1 MTQPEVPLSQ
11 DYDAATRDDPEFAE
25 HFAHRFSTI
34 DGVQMHYVIGGTGP
48 QPIVLLHGFPETWY
62 SWRPL
67 MTELLPGHTVIA
79 VDLPGLGDS
88 TGEIPRHDKAFL
100 ARYVHLLL
108 ERLGYTS
115 GVQLVAHDFGGGI
128 AFALVTRW
136 REQFGGLLLMDFPVA
151 GGSLTYDAIRPLSFH
166 FSFHSQEPLF
176 EQLVAG
182 RERLYLEYFY
192 QANSP
197 ATPEPIPAHAVDEF
211 VRAYSRPG
219 VLHHGSR
226 YYQAWPQDE
235 LDNREQMRTPLAIP
249 VHLLAQAPL
258 FDAFLAAIRGSAP
271 DATGTPVA
279 SGHWMQHE
287 AGEQVLAEIKRFYG
301 YPA

>member
-1 MTQPEVPLSQ
+1 MIASEAPLSQ
-11 DYDAATRDDPEFAE
+11 DHDAATRDDAEFAA
-25 HFAHRFSTI
+25 HFEHRFTTI

-79 VDLPGLGDS
+79 IDLPGLGDS
-88 TGEIPRHDKAFL
+88 TGDIPRHDKAFL

-108 ERLGYTS
+108 VRLGYPS

-128 AFALVTRW
+128 AFALVTGW
-136 REQFGGLLLMDFPVA
+136 RDQFSGLLLMDFPVA
-151 GGSLTYDAIRPLSFH
+151 GGSLSYAEIKPLSFH
-166 FSFHSQEPLF
+166 FAFHSQEPLF

-182 RERLYLEYFY
+182 RERTYLEYFY
-192 QANSP
+192 RANSP
-197 ATPEPIPAHAVDEF
+197 ATSEPVPAHAVDEF
-211 VRAYSRPG
+211 VRAYSRRG

-226 YYQAWPQDE
+226 YYQAWPEDE
-235 LDNREQMRTPLAIP
+235 VDNRERMGVPLTIP

-258 FDAFLAAIRGSAP
+258 FDTFLEALRGAAPAAG
-271 DATGTPVA
+271 GTPMRC
-279 SGHWMQHE
+279 GHWMQHE
-287 AGEQVLAEIKRFYG
+287 AGEQVVAEIKRFYG
-301 YPA
+301 YPG